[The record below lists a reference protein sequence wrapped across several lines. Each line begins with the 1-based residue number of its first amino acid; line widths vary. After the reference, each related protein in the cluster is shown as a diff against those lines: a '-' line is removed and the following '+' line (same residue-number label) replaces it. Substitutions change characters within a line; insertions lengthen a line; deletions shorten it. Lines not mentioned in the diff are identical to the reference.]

1 MVSYVDTASLRH
13 DVDTLDKPGREAE
26 KMGQGGLVCMSGGA
40 VEGVRGLPL

>member
-13 DVDTLDKPGREAE
+13 DVDTLNKSGREVE
-26 KMGQGGLVCMSGGA
+26 RMGQGELVCMSGGA